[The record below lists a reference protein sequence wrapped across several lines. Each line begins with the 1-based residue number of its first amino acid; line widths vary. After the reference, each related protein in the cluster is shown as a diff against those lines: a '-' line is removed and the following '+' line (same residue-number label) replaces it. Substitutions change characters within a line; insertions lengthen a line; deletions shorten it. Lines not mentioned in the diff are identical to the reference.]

1 MENHVEQ
8 PKIVGEFGGARSSR
22 IRAWT
27 LAGIGL
33 WLAFLGVEWAARF
46 WVFRWQDQWLPMR
59 PATAEG
65 HGAAS
70 PAASARWTVPAQM
83 GADLSRMVPSRRIAR
98 RYEEYH
104 AEYEG
109 MRDEWG
115 YRNDGEADGGHWPI
129 VMLGDSFLLL
139 RGTQD
144 VAQALSAQAQI
155 PVYNHARQGAGPFLE
170 MQNFLLA
177 DRFDPAPRVVVWSL
191 SARELGAPMFLR
203 QPVEGWFAKVDV
215 WAEPKTPASRQT
227 VRYRNLAPRE
237 LSKAWPNTSIAAYLG
252 RRAWAKIK
260 LSVLGGWPA
269 DVLGGDDPQFGP
281 MLFYREN
288 LRILPLI
295 TPEVDAPAV
304 ISTAK
309 KVADGFRARNIR
321 LVVMLV
327 PEKEQVHAEALPAEQ
342 RAALGRGPEMFGI
355 IERAMEEHGVPTVN
369 LYPTFRAATASGR
382 RLYWRD
388 DTHWN
393 DEGIRLAAEL
403 LRDKV
408 EPLLR

>member
-46 WVFRWQDQWLPMR
+46 WVFRWQEQWMPMR

-177 DRFDPAPRVVVWSL
+177 DRFDPAPLVVVWSL

-203 QPVEGWFAKVDV
+203 QPIEGWFAKVDV
-215 WAEPKTPASRQT
+215 WAEAKAGTGGQA
-227 VRYRNLAPRE
+227 VRIEKLAPRE
-237 LSKAWPNTSIAAYLG
+237 LSKAWPNTSIAAYFG
-252 RRAWAKIK
+252 RRIWATIK
-260 LSVLGGWPA
+260 LTVMGGWPA
-269 DVLGGDDPQFGP
+269 DVLGAEDPRFGP

-288 LRILPLI
+288 LRILPLM

-304 ISTAK
+304 VSAAK
-309 KVADGFRARNIR
+309 KVADGFRSRGIR

-327 PEKEQVHAEALPAEQ
+327 PEKEQVHIEGLPSEYG
-342 RAALGRGPEMFGI
+342 AALVRGPELLDK
-355 IERAMEEHGVPTVN
+355 IERELEAYGVPTVN
-369 LYPTFRAATASGR
+369 LYPAFREATKAGR

-393 DEGIRLAAEL
+393 DEGIRLAAENL
-403 LRDKV
+403 WEKV
-408 EPLLR
+408 EPLLQ